1 MLVAWKSSDRLKC
14 LREKLKCVANEIYAF
29 YAFKIKNMTERVE
42 YSAAPTPATA
52 ASSLLAQV
60 HNRFVIN
67 HDAIR
72 ACS

>member
-1 MLVAWKSSDRLKC
+1 MAWKSSDRLKC
-14 LREKLKCVANEIYAF
+14 SREKLKCVGNEIFAF

-42 YSAAPTPATA
+42 YSAAPATA
-52 ASSLLAQV
+52 ASPFFAQV